1 MEEID
6 LCWRMQLAGYAI
18 YVQPLSVVYH
28 VGGATLNQSNP
39 KKTFLNFRNS
49 LLMLTK
55 NLPAN
60 KLVPILFVRLI
71 LDGVAGI
78 QFIFKGKFIFCWAII
93 RAHFHFYLLINKTLK
108 KRNITHFENYY
119 HSKSIVFSYFLKNDT
134 IFEK

>member
-1 MEEID
+1 M
-6 LCWRMQLAGYAI
+6 CWRAFNLGFKAKYTSE
-18 YVQPLSVVYH
+18 SVVYH
-28 VGGATLNQSNP
+28 VGGATLDESNP

-60 KLVPILFVRLI
+60 KLVPILLFRLL

-78 QFIFKGKFIFCWAII
+78 QFIFKGKFIHCWAII
-93 RAHFHFYLLINKTLK
+93 RAHFHFYHLINKTLK
-108 KRNITHFENYY
+108 KRNGTQLENYY
-119 HSKSIVFSYFLKNDT
+119 QSKSIVYSYFLKNDT